1 MSIINT
7 ILMTIRRCQIGY
19 HCMSFAPNGQSVSA
33 VSCLVISRGNVTPPL
48 MCQFIEW
55 VLDVYHTYIATPFN
69 LLKEDN
75 YFYLK
80 GYSFNVMFTH
90 DKGGKCICLGSF
102 PSDLLN
108 QLKQDDVLFTRMKDE
123 DDDDLAEEDLLSYR
137 NSSRRIH
144 GCNE

>member
-1 MSIINT
+1 
-7 ILMTIRRCQIGY
+7 
-19 HCMSFAPNGQSVSA
+19 
-33 VSCLVISRGNVTPPL
+33 
-48 MCQFIEW
+48 
-55 VLDVYHTYIATPFN
+55 
-69 LLKEDN
+69 
-75 YFYLK
+75 
-80 GYSFNVMFTH
+80 MFTH

>member
-1 MSIINT
+1 
-7 ILMTIRRCQIGY
+7 
-19 HCMSFAPNGQSVSA
+19 MSFAPNGQSVSA

-48 MCQFIEW
+48 MCQFIEG